1 MKYLKDIVKKYKILV
16 YLYLLIGIALSFSTN
31 FSANYYQKIID
42 SFTEGGLTFGSIA
55 IYGCILI
62 VICIGNYLDEYP
74 GVKLKNEIFMELK
87 IQALKKISRIDYKK
101 YQSIG
106 TGKLIQR
113 VENGAEAGTNILFDF
128 YFHIARTLVPS
139 ILFSMIF
146 IFRMSK
152 IVACCVMIGYILVFI
167 ITDVLLKVLYSLK
180 EKILNNEEKINHYLT
195 RGFMEMVVFRV
206 NKRFK
211 REIKKA
217 EKAKGEIVD
226 SKIKMTL
233 IHEAFFTIFALLI
246 TFVKISIIFYAFIA
260 KTISIG
266 MVVAL
271 VTLVDNAYTP
281 IAIFNVLFVQYK
293 LDKTAYSRYAE
304 FLNEKEDNQ
313 LFFGKRIER
322 LKGDIIIS
330 NLSFQYDNQVI
341 LNNFTLEM
349 KQGQKIAFVGESGSG
364 KSTLVKLIVGLL
376 KYRTGNITVGND
388 DLDQIYLQDYYK
400 HIIYIPQESPIF
412 DGTLRENI
420 VFDKEVSDE
429 IIIKVLQKVNLYEFY
444 LKQKDGFDTMMGE
457 RGIILSGG
465 ERQRLALARLW
476 FEESSVVILD
486 EATSA
491 MDNIT
496 EEMVMKEVLSMLEES
511 TVITIVHRLNSI
523 KNFDR
528 ILAFKDGK
536 IVGEGTFD
544 SLINSNKYFNELY
557 NTSIVSQ

>member
-1 MKYLKDIVKKYKILV
+1 MNYLKDIVNKYKILV
-16 YLYLLIGIALSFSTN
+16 YLYLLVGIALSFLTN
-31 FSANYYQKIID
+31 FSTNYYQKIID
-42 SFTEGGLTFGSIA
+42 SFTDGGLTFGSIA

-101 YQSIG
+101 YQSMG

-113 VENGAEAGTNILFDF
+113 VENGAEAGKNILFEF
-128 YFHIARTLVPS
+128 YFRITRTLLPS

-152 IVACCVMIGYILVFI
+152 VVACFVMLGYIFVFI
-167 ITDVLLKVLYSLK
+167 ITNVLLKVLYRLK
-180 EKILNNEEKINHYLT
+180 EKILNNEEQINHYLT

-206 NKRFK
+206 NRRFDF
-211 REIKKA
+211 EIEKA

-226 SKIKMTL
+226 SKVKITL
-233 IHEAFFTIFALLI
+233 IHEAFFTIFAVLI
-246 TFVKISIIFYAFIA
+246 TFVKIGIISYACIA

-266 MVVAL
+266 MVVTL
-271 VTLVDNAYTP
+271 VILVDNAYTP

-293 LDKTAYSRYAE
+293 LDKSAYSRYVK

-313 LFFGKRIER
+313 LFIGRSIESV
-322 LKGDIIIS
+322 KGDITIS
-330 NLSFQYDNQVI
+330 NLRFQYDKRVI
-341 LNNFTLEM
+341 FNNFTLEM

-364 KSTLVKLIVGLL
+364 KSTLAKLIVGLL
-376 KYRTGNITVGND
+376 KYCTGNINIGNN
-388 DLDQIYLQDYYK
+388 DLDQICLQDYYK
-400 HIIYIPQESPIF
+400 HISYISQESPIF
-412 DGTLRENI
+412 DGSLRENL
-420 VFDKEVSDE
+420 VFDKKVSDNV
-429 IIIKVLQKVNLYEFY
+429 IIDVLRKVNLYEFY

-457 RGIILSGG
+457 RGIVISGG
-465 ERQRLALARLW
+465 ERQRIALARLW
-476 FEESSVVILD
+476 FEESSIVILD

-496 EEMVMKEVLSMLEES
+496 EEMVMKEVLLMLEER
-511 TVITIVHRLNSI
+511 TVIAIAHRLNSI
-523 KNFDR
+523 KNFNR
-528 ILAFKDGK
+528 IIAFKDGE

-544 SLINSNKYFNELY
+544 SLINSNQYFNELY
-557 NTSIVSQ
+557 NISIASK

>member
-1 MKYLKDIVKKYKILV
+1 MNYLKDVVKKYKILV
-16 YLYLLIGIALSFSTN
+16 YLYLLIGIALSFLTN

-42 SFTEGGLTFGSIA
+42 SFTDGGLTFGSIA

-87 IQALKKISRIDYKK
+87 IKALKKISRIDYKK
-101 YQSIG
+101 YQSMG

-113 VENGAEAGTNILFDF
+113 VENGAEAGKNILFEF
-128 YFHIARTLVPS
+128 YFRITRTLLPS

-146 IFRMSK
+146 IFKMSK
-152 IVACCVMIGYILVFI
+152 IVACFVMSGYVFVFI
-167 ITDVLLKVLYSLK
+167 ITNVLLKVLYRLK
-180 EKILNNEEKINHYLT
+180 EKILNNEEQINHYLT

-206 NKRFK
+206 NRRFNF
-211 REIKKA
+211 EIEKA

-226 SKIKMTL
+226 SKVKMTL

-246 TFVKISIIFYAFIA
+246 TFVKIAIISYACIA

-266 MVVAL
+266 MIVAL
-271 VTLVDNAYTP
+271 VALVDNAYTP

-293 LDKTAYSRYAE
+293 LDKTAYSRYVK

-313 LFFGKRIER
+313 LFVGKRIES
-322 LKGDIIIS
+322 LKGDITIS
-330 NLSFQYDNQVI
+330 NLSFQYDNRVI

-349 KQGQKIAFVGESGSG
+349 KKGQKIAFVGESGSG
-364 KSTLVKLIVGLL
+364 KSTLAKLIVGLL
-376 KYRTGNITVGND
+376 KYCTGNINIGNN
-388 DLDQIYLQDYYK
+388 DLEQICLQDYYN
-400 HIIYIPQESPIF
+400 HISYISQESPIF
-412 DGTLRENI
+412 DGSLRENL
-420 VFDKEVSDE
+420 VFDKEVSDNV
-429 IIIKVLQKVNLYEFY
+429 IIDVLRKVNLYEFY

-457 RGIILSGG
+457 RGIVISGG

-476 FEESSVVILD
+476 FEESSIVILD

-496 EEMVMKEVLSMLEES
+496 EEMVMKDVLFRLEGR
-511 TVITIVHRLNSI
+511 TVIAIAHRLNSI

-528 ILAFKDGK
+528 ILVFKNGEV
-536 IVGEGTFD
+536 IGEGTFD
-544 SLINSNKYFNELY
+544 SLISSNKYFNELY
-557 NTSIVSQ
+557 NANIVSE